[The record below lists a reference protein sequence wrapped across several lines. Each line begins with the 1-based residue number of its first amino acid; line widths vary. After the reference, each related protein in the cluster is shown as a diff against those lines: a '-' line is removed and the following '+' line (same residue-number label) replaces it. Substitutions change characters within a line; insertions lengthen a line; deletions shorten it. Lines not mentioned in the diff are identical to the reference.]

1 MFFEALAAA
10 LVGLLALWFVLDP
23 VLRPAPPAPPIYEPP
38 DPQETAKGQALAA
51 LREIEFDRET
61 GKLSDTDYDEL
72 RKAYTAEAL
81 TAIRVE
87 ESGAA
92 VGTGAGGDEVERMV
106 AARVAAIRGGDV
118 GDGVVCPTCGPRP
131 ETEAAFCSSC
141 GRSLNGAGACT
152 GCGAPLT
159 PDARFCGDCG
169 TKVAA

>member
-1 MFFEALAAA
+1 MLLEALAAGM
-10 LVGLLALWFVLDP
+10 VGIVALWFVLDP
-23 VLRPAPPAPPIYEPP
+23 LMRPAPPAPPMYEPP

-61 GKLSDTDYDEL
+61 GKLSDVDYDEL
-72 RKAYTAEAL
+72 RKTYTAKALEAMR
-81 TAIRVE
+81 AE
-87 ESGAA
+87 DSGSA
-92 VGTGAGGDEVERMV
+92 VGVDEIERMV
-106 AARVAAIRGGDV
+106 AARVQAIRGQGGV
-118 GDGVVCPTCGPRP
+118 ADGVVCPTCGPRP

-159 PDARFCGDCG
+159 PGARFCGNCG

>member
-38 DPQETAKGQALAA
+38 DPQETAKGLALAA
-51 LREIEFDRET
+51 LRDIEFDRET

-72 RKAYTAEAL
+72 RKAYTTEAL
-81 TAIRVE
+81 TAMRVE

-92 VGTGAGGDEVERMV
+92 AGAGPDEVERMV

-131 ETEAAFCSSC
+131 EAEAAFCSSC
-141 GRSLNGAGACT
+141 GRSLNGTGACT

-159 PDARFCGDCG
+159 PGARFCGNCG
-169 TKVAA
+169 TSVTA

>member
-38 DPQETAKGQALAA
+38 DPQETPKGQALAA

-61 GKLSDTDYDEL
+61 GKLSDADYDEL
-72 RKAYTAEAL
+72 RNAYTAEAL
-81 TAIRVE
+81 TAIRAE
-87 ESGAA
+87 ESGA
-92 VGTGAGGDEVERMV
+92 TTDDVERMV
-106 AARVAAIRGGDV
+106 ATRVAAIRGGNV
-118 GDGVVCPTCGPRP
+118 EDGVVCPTCGPRP
-131 ETEAAFCSSC
+131 EDEAAFCSSC

-159 PDARFCGDCG
+159 PGARFCGSCG
-169 TKVAA
+169 TKVVA

>member
-1 MFFEALAAA
+1 MFFEALAAG

-23 VLRPAPPAPPIYEPP
+23 VLRPAPPAPPVYEPP
-38 DPQETAKGQALAA
+38 DPQETRKGLALAA

-61 GKLSDTDYDEL
+61 GKLSDADYEEL
-72 RKAYTAEAL
+72 REAYTAEAL
-81 TAIRVE
+81 TAIRAE

-92 VGTGAGGDEVERMV
+92 DGGGAATDNVERMV
-106 AARVAAIRGGDV
+106 AARVAAIRGGEV

-131 ETEAAFCSSC
+131 EAKAAFCSSC

-152 GCGAPLT
+152 GCGAPLA
-159 PDARFCGDCG
+159 PGARFCGNCG